1 MMDLQP
7 RQKQSCDWKDWFDK
21 TNPEPVPGDRA
32 VMTDLWLP
40 AHYMAYTDG
49 FLRSIWCAYG
59 NYNEKDVKR
68 QASAAQKAGS
78 NIVEKT

>member
-1 MMDLQP
+1 
-7 RQKQSCDWKDWFDK
+7 
-21 TNPEPVPGDRA
+21 
-32 VMTDLWLP
+32 MTDLWLP